1 LGGAGGALRDG
12 DNGAFSGEN
21 GNCLAPGGGT
31 VSGGQAGGGGAP
43 NTAGPA
49 GTITIRYYS

>member
-1 LGGAGGALRDG
+1 VTGG
-12 DNGAFSGEN
+12 DNGAYSGEN

-31 VSGGQAGGGGAP
+31 IGGGTIGGGGAP

-49 GTITIRYYS
+49 GTITISYYS